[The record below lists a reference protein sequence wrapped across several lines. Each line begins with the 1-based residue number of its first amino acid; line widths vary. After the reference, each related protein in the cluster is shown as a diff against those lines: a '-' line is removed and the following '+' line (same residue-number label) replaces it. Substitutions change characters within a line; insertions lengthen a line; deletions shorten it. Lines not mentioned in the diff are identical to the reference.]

1 MAYPS
6 IDQYGA
12 IRPEPK
18 KQNSHSLRPIM
29 IAASLFA
36 IAAVVSLLAPRSGTE
51 KVEME
56 ILPTSPEKKLD
67 RLAQE
72 FVAQGATMSVKEME
86 AKLDQW
92 RNDPDTLLDLPQN
105 ARSQVYQM
113 QGAQTRVRL
122 TVFLIPDA
130 CWHVSECTTDSSSSK
145 DFFGKQHDCV
155 LERSSHLR
163 QVR

>member
-1 MAYPS
+1 MRL
-6 IDQYGA
+6 IT
-12 IRPEPK
+12 
-18 KQNSHSLRPIM
+18 

-72 FVAQGATMSVKEME
+72 FVAQGATMSVKGME
-86 AKLDQW
+86 AKLDHW

-105 ARSQVYQM
+105 ARSQVHQM

-122 TVFLIPDA
+122 NVF
-130 CWHVSECTTDSSSSK
+130 
-145 DFFGKQHDCV
+145 
-155 LERSSHLR
+155 
-163 QVR
+163 